1 MSAKGRRE
9 RVRPWWAKPTASAPQ
24 LPAATL
30 PGLRPPSEAP
40 PSQPEARGGPE
51 ADVIQSREGAA
62 QGTTPG
68 ARLTNRRRRGG
79 TRWERVPITRRA
91 KPALGCTAGR
101 RGPRHPPS
109 ARGGAFLV
117 SLGRVATRPTRE
129 LYILRAAGRGG
140 VVRKK
145 QSPPSESSAQPAVP
159 GPGLAGNMGWKKATK
174 VSPSH
179 SRAQAALT

>member
-1 MSAKGRRE
+1 MSAKGHRE
-9 RVRPWWAKPTASAPQ
+9 RVRPWRAKPTASAPQ

-30 PGLRPPSEAP
+30 LDPRPPSETP

-62 QGTTPG
+62 QGTAPG
-68 ARLTNRRRRGG
+68 TRLTNRRRRGG
-79 TRWERVPITRRA
+79 TRWERVPIARRA
-91 KPALGCTAGR
+91 LQALGRAAGR

-129 LYILRAAGRGG
+129 LYILSAAGRGG
-140 VVRKK
+140 VVRKS
-145 QSPPSESSAQPAVP
+145 SPRPLSHPLNRRCL
-159 GPGLAGNMGWKKATK
+159 GLAWLAIWAGKRPPRCLHRTLEPKQ
-174 VSPSH
+174 P
-179 SRAQAALT
+179 